1 MITLIDRADGT
12 PLCNL
17 TPDDFVV
24 LQDNLVQE
32 SEQDFDYYLNDGTLE
47 MLSAAG
53 MTEEVVSAISN
64 RMRHRGLDLG
74 WEHPAEGPRAVAGK
88 VTDPRGKA
96 LGGIRVDL
104 VSDTAI
110 VAWTYS
116 RPDGAFSVCTDS
128 SDEDLYLRFSG
139 RGDLVLRQVQV
150 NGEGDQ
156 GAFELQTLHGF
167 VKTDD
172 DQPLA
177 GVNVLLADWKSADSR
192 ETTSW
197 AALGGLRSWGD
208 TDDAGHFSVPVHLPH
223 DLGPLELELE
233 LTTVHGQTLE
243 TVVLTTS
250 PESGFD
256 LGVLRAP
263 DQTVIEE
270 AAAAE
275 FEAEVAPVE

>member
-1 MITLIDRADGT
+1 MIILIDRADGT
-12 PLCNL
+12 PLCSL

-47 MLSAAG
+47 MLASAG
-53 MTEEVVSAISN
+53 MSEEAVNAISA

-74 WEHPAEGPRAVAGK
+74 WEHPSESTLIISGK
-88 VTDPRGKA
+88 VTDPRGKE

-104 VSDTAI
+104 VSETAI
-110 VAWTYS
+110 AAWTYS
-116 RPDGAFSVCTDS
+116 RPDGAFSVGTS
-128 SDEDLYLRFSG
+128 SPASDLYLRFSG

-150 NGEGDQ
+150 NGEGNQ
-156 GAFELQTLHGF
+156 GTFELQTLHGY

-177 GVNVLLADWKSADSR
+177 GVNVLLADWKSAESR

-208 TDDAGHFSVPVHLPH
+208 TDDAGHFSVPVHLPD

-270 AAAAE
+270 AVAAE
-275 FEAEVAPVE
+275 LEAEVAPVE